1 VALVLEALPFLFR
14 ESLAF
19 GLLTSVTW
27 PVAWLAFSGLLA
39 IAWFSHRRHFRVTNA
54 QVGPSLWWLTL
65 LVVCPI
71 AMLALGKIFWEKALP
86 GSSTYAVVYLI
97 HGILAL
103 QVATSYLFVWLR
115 MRRQVIAIATCVLGL
130 MWGFGTFIVSGFSI
144 TGSWP

>member
-1 VALVLEALPFLFR
+1 VLEALPFLFR

-54 QVGPSLWWLTL
+54 Q
-65 LVVCPI
+65 I

-97 HGILAL
+97 HGLLAL

-130 MWGFGTFIVSGFSI
+130 MWGFGTFMYR
-144 TGSWP
+144 GSLLQVAGHDRAT